1 MIYKGLLILFIFLF
15 NLTGTAFAG
24 EVVLSAAYPYSL
36 DTKSQGETYGTG
48 TQPLYINIENYN
60 DSQPQKVRLE
70 VLLPAG
76 IKVDENSAWRSQE
89 NEAGLVLFKE
99 LELSANYGQNF
110 DLLYLRS
117 EAGLAEGKNI
127 IKVKLLGDGWEK
139 EKVISF
145 NHNALIPEGMSVSKE
160 GKTSSDISK
169 FNWYIQSL
177 TLPVDNLGHK
187 DERAQDGT
195 IYIRDTAL
203 ESFRNRMTGGGTTN
217 WAAVFNHPAT
227 HVFLEMRNPQLDK
240 RVLKFKAELV
250 DKISGETVPG
260 LCMTKVSD
268 NEAEQGWSGAT
279 EGQDASTAL
288 ISLDGIKNQSFILP
302 IYADQFKIIAGEYN
316 LRVTVEGSGQKKVY
330 ETPIKV
336 AKQRSMG
343 IFAVG
348 FSFLCLLILIV
359 NFGKLKRCILRIGAK
374 GAITVSLFAAV
385 AFGGVVLPS
394 TLLGDFLHVILGPF
408 SGLAT
413 GIFNGVLLYLLVMSL
428 LVLYRKPGVV
438 ALMFFLKW
446 MLAGLM
452 FGKFTPIGVL
462 SYTVYIVVLESVLWL
477 CGFYRINSLSKRYI
491 IFVSIMIGLA
501 DAFITMIN
509 LEQMMFFYR
518 LYYADWYIFL
528 YMFVN
533 GLLYSSL
540 GCIMGYKVGCKLQ
553 QVMGE

>member
-1 MIYKGLLILFIFLF
+1 
-15 NLTGTAFAG
+15 
-24 EVVLSAAYPYSL
+24 
-36 DTKSQGETYGTG
+36 
-48 TQPLYINIENYN
+48 
-60 DSQPQKVRLE
+60 
-70 VLLPAG
+70 
-76 IKVDENSAWRSQE
+76 
-89 NEAGLVLFKE
+89 
-99 LELSANYGQNF
+99 
-110 DLLYLRS
+110 
-117 EAGLAEGKNI
+117 
-127 IKVKLLGDGWEK
+127 
-139 EKVISF
+139 
-145 NHNALIPEGMSVSKE
+145 
-160 GKTSSDISK
+160 
-169 FNWYIQSL
+169 
-177 TLPVDNLGHK
+177 
-187 DERAQDGT
+187 
-195 IYIRDTAL
+195 
-203 ESFRNRMTGGGTTN
+203 
-217 WAAVFNHPAT
+217 
-227 HVFLEMRNPQLDK
+227 
-240 RVLKFKAELV
+240 
-250 DKISGETVPG
+250 
-260 LCMTKVSD
+260 
-268 NEAEQGWSGAT
+268 
-279 EGQDASTAL
+279 
-288 ISLDGIKNQSFILP
+288 
-302 IYADQFKIIAGEYN
+302 
-316 LRVTVEGSGQKKVY
+316 
-330 ETPIKV
+330 
-336 AKQRSMG
+336 MG

-477 CGFYRINSLSKRYI
+477 CGFYRIHSLSKRYI